1 MDDAEDAVAA
11 RKVLTRAESQAQT
24 RQELLDAAE
33 KLFYA
38 NGYHATSLAAI
49 AAEAGRTIGAV
60 YSNFEGK
67 EALCLEVIRNRSMT
81 ELNQLLGPL
90 VAAGVSADDRLAA
103 LASWWARIGAEPNL
117 VVLTAEYVTSTFH
130 DPAQLAKA
138 REALERFKESTRV
151 LLEDA
156 VPEGVPADHPLMDDA
171 IEIAVA
177 TGAGIAMAQALGTID
192 AERGAA
198 LMVANLRL
206 WFDALAGG
214 KSD

>member
-1 MDDAEDAVAA
+1 MEDAEDVVAA

-33 KLFYA
+33 RLFYA
-38 NGYHATSLAAI
+38 NGYHSTSLAAI

-67 EALCLEVIRNRSMT
+67 EALCLEVIRNRYMA

-90 VAAGVSADDRLAA
+90 MAAGESADDRLAA

-117 VVLTAEYVTSTFH
+117 VVLTAEYATSTFH
-130 DPAQLAKA
+130 DPVQLAKA
-138 REALERFKESTRV
+138 REAIERFKESTRV
-151 LLEDA
+151 ILEDA
-156 VPEGVPADHPLMDDA
+156 VPEGVPPYHPLMDDA
-171 IEIAVA
+171 IEVAVA
-177 TGAGIAMAQALGTID
+177 TGSGIAMAQAVGTID

-198 LMVANLRL
+198 LMVANLKL
-206 WFDALAGG
+206 WFDTLANGRP
-214 KSD
+214 D